1 MGWMR
6 KYSAANPAYRIRPS
20 LRFVFSHPAHA
31 LALFFGAG
39 VMRPGPGTWG
49 TAAGVLVWAALVQWL
64 DWRALMALILVTFV
78 AGVWASEKTGRDLGV
93 QDAGCIV
100 IDEVVAVWLVCLC
113 FPQTPLCWALSFAA
127 FRVFDI
133 VKLPPA
139 AWIDNHMH
147 SGLGVMLDDLL
158 AAVWAVAAILALD
171 WAAVRFFGSAASI
184 AGIFG

>member
-1 MGWMR
+1 
-6 KYSAANPAYRIRPS
+6 
-20 LRFVFSHPAHA
+20 
-31 LALFFGAG
+31 
-39 VMRPGPGTWG
+39 MRPGPGTWG

-64 DWRALMALILVTFV
+64 DWRALVALILVTFV

-147 SGLGVMLDDLL
+147 SGLGVMLDDLF
-158 AAVWAVAAILALD
+158 AAVWAVAAVALLD
-171 WAAVRFFGSAASI
+171 AALNALFPGKALLLGVF
-184 AGIFG
+184 